1 METAMSEPVIGSQE
15 QASEVLTTAARPLWR
30 NPDYMLLWSG
40 QLVSTMGTGVSQL
53 AFPLLMLAITR
64 SPAQAGL
71 LGAVEALPYVIFSL
85 PAGAL
90 VDRWNRK
97 RVMVIC
103 DTGRAVSMASI
114 PLVAV
119 FWHLTA

>member
-1 METAMSEPVIGSQE
+1 MSEPVIGGRDQPP
-15 QASEVLTTAARPLWR
+15 AAPTTASHPLWR
-30 NPDYMLLWSG
+30 NRDYMLLWSG
-40 QLVSTMGTGVSQL
+40 QLVSTVGTGVSQL

-97 RVMVIC
+97 RVMLIC
-103 DTGRAVSMASI
+103 FID
-114 PLVAV
+114 
-119 FWHLTA
+119 